1 MNTAII
7 YATKHGTTEKVA
19 EIIKNKLTNGNTTLI
34 NITENESVEIKKF
47 DRIIIGSSIYG
58 GFIHKDIKLF
68 IENNMIEL
76 LQKEVGLFT
85 CGMFFEKA
93 YENIDKNF
101 PEILRVHAKSKHPMG
116 GEFLFEKMN
125 FIERFLVKKI
135 SGAKKSVSKI
145 DEKCIE
151 EFISEINNN

>member
-1 MNTAII
+1 METVII
-7 YATKHGTTEKVA
+7 FASKHGTTAKVA
-19 EIIKNKLTNGNTTLI
+19 EIIKSKLQNGNTKI
-34 NITENESVEIKKF
+34 VDITEKEPIKIKKF

-58 GFIHKDIKLF
+58 GLIHKDIKLF

-76 LQKEVGLFT
+76 LQKDLGLFT

-101 PEILRVHAKSKHPMG
+101 PELLRNHAKSKHPLG

-135 SGAKKSVSKI
+135 AGAKNNVSKI
-145 DEKCIE
+145 DQKGIEK
-151 EFISEINNN
+151 FIDEINNN